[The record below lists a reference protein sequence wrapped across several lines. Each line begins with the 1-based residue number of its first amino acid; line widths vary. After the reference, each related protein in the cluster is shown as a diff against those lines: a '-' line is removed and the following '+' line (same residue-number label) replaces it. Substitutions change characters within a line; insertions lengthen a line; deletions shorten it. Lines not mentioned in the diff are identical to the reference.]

1 MPADRPPARR
11 NIYRDIDDERERQI
25 KLWGRHHQWGT
36 GDCSSTLVDMPV
48 KLAVLTE
55 EVGEVARA
63 ILDRDDA
70 NLRDELIQ
78 VAAVAVAMI
87 EGLDA

>member
-1 MPADRPPARR
+1 MTADRPPKRR
-11 NIYRDIDDERERQI
+11 DIYRLIDTERERQL

-36 GDCSSTLVDMPV
+36 GDCSSALVDMPV

-63 ILDRDDA
+63 ILDRDDT
-70 NLRDELIQ
+70 NLRDELVQ
-78 VAAVAVAMI
+78 VAAVAIAMI
-87 EGLDA
+87 EGLDT